1 MGYFIGTL
9 WAEKSYL
16 IPVLALGVIL
26 LQCGITRGLSAFKAF
41 GIALIGLILGLA
53 WALLTLEDMAAVV
66 GLFAAGG
73 IFFILY
79 LLASLYFW
87 RADRKKPRLPQ
98 RRARIMILSG
108 LLLIGLTVFV
118 VDYDKMVALRL
129 KGLADRNSL
138 AKFSEVLEAN
148 GDLSLYCLS
157 DVWDHLLLLP
167 PTPERIAMI
176 KQTDKRDP
184 FGMSFSSISPKGL
197 LESPPSPARTELIKM
212 AVAYQCERRPSSSGL
227 STFDFNSY
235 IAFKAQGDYENASA
249 LIPCFIDRV
258 IYYGYNTQLQYL
270 LKDGADPNLHREDWT
285 PLAEACEQN
294 NTEAIKLLL
303 LAGASRADAAEAC
316 EGKLPA
322 VEEQKP

>member
-1 MGYFIGTL
+1 MSYFIDIL
-9 WAEKSYL
+9 WAEKTYL

-26 LQCGITRGLSAFKAF
+26 LQCGITRGLFAFKAL
-41 GIALIGLILGLA
+41 GIAFMVLILGVV
-53 WALLTLEDMAAVV
+53 WAFTLGDMATVA
-66 GLFAAGG
+66 GLFLAGG

-79 LLASLYFW
+79 ILASLYFW

-98 RRARIMILSG
+98 GLARGMILSG

-118 VDYDKMVALRL
+118 VDYDKMVIIRL

-148 GDLSLYCLS
+148 GDIKLYCLS

-176 KQTDKRDP
+176 KQTDKRDH
-184 FGMSFSSISPKGL
+184 FGMSFSSISPERL

-212 AVAYQCERRPSSSGL
+212 AVAYQCERRPTSSGQ

-235 IAFKAQGDYENASA
+235 IAFKAQGDYESASA
-249 LIPCFIDRV
+249 LTPCFIDRV

-294 NTEAIKLLL
+294 NAEAIKLLL
-303 LAGASRADAAEAC
+303 LAGASRADAGEAC

-322 VEEQKP
+322 VEAEKL